1 MLKETYIPDFQDV
14 KDAMMDKDQERGKS
28 QDGVSCT
35 CVCIFY
41 SNTSWTCLT
50 ILLYPSSK
58 QLFLYYFTEWL

>member
-1 MLKETYIPDFQDV
+1 MLKETYIPGFQDV

-41 SNTSWTCLT
+41 SNTS
-50 ILLYPSSK
+50 
-58 QLFLYYFTEWL
+58 